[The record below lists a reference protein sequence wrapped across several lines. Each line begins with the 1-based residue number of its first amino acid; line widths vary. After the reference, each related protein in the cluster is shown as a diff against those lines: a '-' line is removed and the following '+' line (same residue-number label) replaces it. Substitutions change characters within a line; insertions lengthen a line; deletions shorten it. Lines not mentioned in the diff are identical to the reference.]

1 MQLIPVTTKKRYI
14 PSTEYLK
21 QPSPAKERFESKP
34 EILGILLGILGRGFF
49 APVSIP
55 DFYEGEDLAETSI
68 TFQPQ
73 RLFRALENLY
83 IFDNPKEIKNFL
95 LTNDYLIEI
104 LFEAP
109 CYIYRIFGQVPI
121 HLELHHDPEEGW
133 DELFVVIK
141 STYSPEEAISL
152 ENRLAEEWFLDKM
165 KATQGRLNIIEE
177 PL

>member
-1 MQLIPVTTKKRYI
+1 MQLIPVTTEKRYI

-21 QPSPAKERFESKP
+21 QPSPTVERFESKP
-34 EILGILLGILGRGFF
+34 EPLIILRRGFF

-55 DFYEGEDLAETSI
+55 DLYEKKEFAETSI
-68 TFQPQ
+68 TLQPR
-73 RLFRALENLY
+73 RLIGKLENLY
-83 IFDNPKEIKNFL
+83 IFDNPKIKNFL
-95 LTNDYLIEI
+95 LSNDYLIEI

-109 CYIYRIFGQVPI
+109 RYIYRIFGQVPI
-121 HLELHHDPEEGW
+121 HLELHYDPEEGW

-141 STYSPEEAISL
+141 STYSAEEAIRL
-152 ENRLAEEWFLDKM
+152 ENRLAEEWFLGKM